1 MNFRRFYFEEVA
13 TITNRNFFAGEMSAA
28 VDRRIRL
35 RNQIIFFFVGRQVI
49 DLIRDPAIRDLAD
62 RLDGKPAQAIERSDV
77 MVEMLT
83 DAELLL
89 IAAGGLPEALSE
101 TSYPK
106 ICVANWGLI
115 WGLDRLSCKISKN
128 YQHLNSHCW
137 RREWDSNPLSLC

>member
-1 MNFRRFYFEEVA
+1 VGRPIGSSNRERPFADALRVA
-13 TITNRNFFAGEMSAA
+13 LRSGNPH
-28 VDRRIRL
+28 RL
-35 RNQIIFFFVGRQVI
+35 RAIAEKLIQKALDG
-49 DLIRDPAIRDLAD
+49 DLPAIRDLAD